1 MNKINMVDFA
11 SNLFGMTPSKEI
23 IKDEPKQLIS
33 EQKLTDEQYN
43 AYMQHC
49 SDKYFFC
56 PLCEDFHR
64 KIKDRESGKLRGH
77 SLCQMPI
84 SEEV

>member
-11 SNLFGMTPSKEI
+11 NNLLGGVPSKEI

-33 EQKLTDEQYN
+33 EQKLTDEQYI

-49 SDKYFFC
+49 SDNYFFC

-84 SEEV
+84 SEDL

>member
-11 SNLFGMTPSKEI
+11 SNLFGMTPSKQI
-23 IKDEPKQLIS
+23 IKDEPKQPTN

-49 SDKYFFC
+49 SDNYFFC

-64 KIKDRESGKLRGH
+64 KIKDRETGKLRGH